1 MYARKRKE
9 LKSIYMNNKTVEI
22 GVSSVMYYNGVH
34 NDYPSSVAYVR
45 MDSII
50 SVADVISVA
59 DERYYSRYLS
69 FSTVMY
75 YVDAKLQGVRCHR
88 CRRFREVLQRLK

>member
-1 MYARKRKE
+1 M
-9 LKSIYMNNKTVEI
+9 INKTVEI
-22 GVSSVMYYNGVH
+22 SVSSVGYDTYNV
-34 NDYPSSVAYVR
+34 YKTTVAYVR

>member
-1 MYARKRKE
+1 
-9 LKSIYMNNKTVEI
+9 MNDKTVEI
-22 GVSSVMYYNGVH
+22 AVSSVGYDTYNV
-34 NDYPSSVAYVR
+34 YKTTVAYVR

-50 SVADVISVA
+50 SIADATSVA
-59 DERYYSRYLS
+59 YERYYSRYLS

>member
-1 MYARKRKE
+1 MYD
-9 LKSIYMNNKTVEI
+9 
-22 GVSSVMYYNGVH
+22 GVY
-34 NDYPSSVAYVR
+34 NDYQTTVAYVR

-50 SVADVISVA
+50 SIADATSIA

-69 FSTVMY
+69 FSTIMY
-75 YVDAKLQGVRCHR
+75 YVDAKLQGVRCHK

>member
-1 MYARKRKE
+1 
-9 LKSIYMNNKTVEI
+9 MNNKTVEI
-22 GVSSVMYYNGVH
+22 KVSSVMYDGVY
-34 NDYPSSVAYVR
+34 NDYQTSVAYVR

-75 YVDAKLQGVRCHR
+75 YVDAKLQGVHCHK
-88 CRRFREVLQRLK
+88 CRRFREVLKRLK

>member
-1 MYARKRKE
+1 
-9 LKSIYMNNKTVEI
+9 MNNKTVEI
-22 GVSSVMYYNGVH
+22 GVSSVMYYDGVH
-34 NDYPSSVAYVR
+34 NDYPTSVAYVR

-50 SVADVISVA
+50 SIADATSIA

-69 FSTVMY
+69 FSTIMH
-75 YVDAKLQGVRCHR
+75 YVNTKLQGIRCHR